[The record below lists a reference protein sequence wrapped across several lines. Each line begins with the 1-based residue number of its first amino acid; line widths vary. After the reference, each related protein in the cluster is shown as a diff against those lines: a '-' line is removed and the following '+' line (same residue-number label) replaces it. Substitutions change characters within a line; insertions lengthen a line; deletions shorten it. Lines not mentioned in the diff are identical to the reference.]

1 MNYKSITYIDGTLIA
16 CKFYRR
22 VSVYFSMEE
31 NMKKRNLME
40 ELNMMLANAMK
51 ENRTKLFRGR
61 PDRDMVINEEDELN
75 LKIALNSSKSL
86 DEFLAKV

>member
-1 MNYKSITYIDGTLIA
+1 
-16 CKFYRR
+16 
-22 VSVYFSMEE
+22 
-31 NMKKRNLME
+31 MKKRNLME